1 MLTDAEIRKMPPAP
15 AGGRVE
21 KIDSGYDGAG
31 ALYIVV
37 QPTGARSWAFRY
49 SHNGKARKLTIGRY
63 PGLGLA
69 DARKEARRLG
79 VEVERGADPCADKM
93 AVKAAE
99 TPAPAVRTMAVVAEE
114 FLRRHTDAKNGDRW
128 SKEVRRILAKDIL
141 PVIGAKPIAEVAK
154 ADIRDMIDRIADG
167 DGKRAPAPIQAN
179 RVLSVCAKLCRW
191 CLGRDYIAV
200 DPTAGLPKP
209 GTETKRERVLIDAE
223 LVAIWRAADGLG
235 YPFGPAIK
243 MLILTGARREE
254 VGGMKWSEIDPGKWT
269 LPASRAKNKLEHIT
283 PLSASAMAVLES
295 VPRVGH
301 GDLVFTT
308 NGVTPVSGWSKAK
321 AQIDRLS
328 GETGWVLHDLRRCIS
343 TWMNESGTDPHIA
356 EAVLGHAVK
365 GVGGVYNKASYLREK
380 AEALDLW
387 AKHVEEIARCN

>member
-1 MLTDAEIRKMPPAP
+1 MLTDAEIRKMPAAP

-49 SHNGKARKLTIGRY
+49 SHDGKARKLTLGRY

-93 AVKAAE
+93 AAKAAE
-99 TPAPAVRTMAVVAEE
+99 APVSVVRTASMVADE
-114 FLRRHTDAKNGDRW
+114 FLRRHTDAKNGERW
-128 SKEVRRILAKDIL
+128 SKEVRRILAKEIL
-141 PVIGAKPIAEVAK
+141 PVIGAKPIAEVTK
-154 ADIRDMIDRIADG
+154 ADIRDMIDGIADG

-209 GTETKRERVLIDAE
+209 GTETKRERVLTDAE
-223 LVAIWRAADGLG
+223 LAAIWRAADAMG
-235 YPFGPAIK
+235 YPFGAAIK

-269 LPASRAKNKLEHIT
+269 LPASRAKNGLEQIT
-283 PLSASAMAVLES
+283 PLSAAAMAVLDS
-295 VPRVGH
+295 LPRIGRS
-301 GDLVFTT
+301 DLLFTT
-308 NGVTPVSGWSKAK
+308 NGVAPMSGWSKAK

-328 GETGWVLHDLRRCIS
+328 GVTGWVLHDLRRTLATGLGGLGI
-343 TWMNESGTDPHIA
+343 EPHVV
-356 EAVLGHAVK
+356 EACLGHVVK
-365 GVGGVYNKASYLREK
+365 GVAGVYNKASYLPEK
-380 AEALDLW
+380 TTAMDAW
-387 AKHVEEIARCN
+387 AKHVEEIVE

>member
-1 MLTDAEIRKMPPAP
+1 MLTDAEIRKMPPAS

-93 AVKAAE
+93 AVKAAM
-99 TPAPAVRTMAVVAEE
+99 APAVRTVAIVADE
-114 FLRRHTDAKNGDRW
+114 FLKRHTDAKNGDRW
-128 SKEVRRILAKDIL
+128 STEVRRILAKDIL
-141 PVIGAKPIAEVAK
+141 PVIGAKPITEVVK
-154 ADIRDMIDRIADG
+154 ADIRDMIDGIADG

-209 GTETKRERVLIDAE
+209 GSETKRERVLTDAE
-223 LVAIWRAADGLG
+223 LAAIWRAAGDLG
-235 YPFGPAIK
+235 YPFGAAIK
-243 MLILTGARREE
+243 LLILTGARREE
-254 VGGMKWSEIDPGKWT
+254 VGGMKWSEIAPGKWT
-269 LPASRAKNKLEHIT
+269 LPALRAKNRLEQIT
-283 PLSASAMAVLES
+283 PLSAAAMVVLDS
-295 VPRVGH
+295 LPRIGRS
-301 GDLVFTT
+301 DLVFTT
-308 NGVTPVSGWSKAK
+308 NGLTPVSGWSKAK

-328 GETGWVLHDLRRCIS
+328 GVTGWVVHDLRR
-343 TWMNESGTDPHIA
+343 TLATGLGDGLGVAPHVV
-356 EAVLGHAVK
+356 EAVLGHVVK
-365 GVGGVYNKASYLREK
+365 GIAGVYNRSAYAAEK
-380 AEALDLW
+380 QAAMDAW
-387 AKHVEEIARCN
+387 AAHVVEIAR